1 METIFLSIAVG
12 AMRDVVQLGR
22 DASRD
27 ANKTFLGSLFR
38 TTGTSSSKLE
48 LADRFRTDILLKKD
62 ALKTLDNDTLIYL
75 ELKEII
81 NNLILDACE
90 IAKNE
95 KNEGHFG
102 QYLAILNGLID
113 GLYCSM
119 KTQGWLNLPDDGTPF
134 NTFLRHCAEYDY
146 LKLLEINCSRVL
158 YKDRYT
164 SSLTEEKRKVIYKSV
179 KSCKKDIEGL
189 DTSLEDYSDRVIEK
203 INDKIE
209 YIITQNEKLCAQ
221 YSYSPEIGIFSLSI
235 ASVKWSTPKVW
246 QPGPGDIETC
256 MEALRIKLASLGEEH
271 RVELAVVHD
280 EERDNE
286 RGLLIGQ

>member
-1 METIFLSIAVG
+1 MKTIFLSTAVG

-38 TTGTSSSKLE
+38 ATGTSCSKLE
-48 LADRFRTDILLKKD
+48 LADRFSIDILKQKVGLED
-62 ALKTLDNDTLIYL
+62 LDNDTLIYIAI
-75 ELKEII
+75 KKII
-81 NNLILDACE
+81 NDLILNACE

-102 QYLAILNGLID
+102 QYLAIMNGLID
-113 GLYCSM
+113 GLYFSM
-119 KTQGWLNLPDDGTPF
+119 DTQGWLNIPDNSTPF
-134 NTFLRHCAEYDY
+134 NVFLRNCAEYEY

-164 SSLTEEKRKVIYKSV
+164 IPLTEEKRKLIYKSV

-189 DTSLEDYSDRVIEK
+189 DTSLEDYSERVIEK
-203 INDKIE
+203 INEKID
-209 YIITQNEKLCAQ
+209 YITIQNEKLCAQ

-256 MEALRIKLASLGEEH
+256 MEALRVELISLGEEQEH
-271 RVELAVVHD
+271 PE
-280 EERDNE
+280 
-286 RGLLIGQ
+286 